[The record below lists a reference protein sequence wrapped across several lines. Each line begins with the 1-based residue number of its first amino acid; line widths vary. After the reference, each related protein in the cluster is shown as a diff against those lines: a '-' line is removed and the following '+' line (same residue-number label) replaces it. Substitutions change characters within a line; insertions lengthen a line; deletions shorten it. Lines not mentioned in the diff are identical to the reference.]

1 MSYTILDFISEEQ
14 IGRFCKKHHIK
25 KMALFGSALHGKLR
39 PESDIDFLVEFEDG
53 HIPGLI
59 TLSGIENELS
69 QQLGRKVDLRTP
81 KELSM
86 YFRNDVVR
94 EAKIQYEAG

>member
-1 MSYTILDFISEEQ
+1 MSHIILDFMSKEQ
-14 IGRFCKKHHIK
+14 IGRFCRKHHIK
-25 KMALFGSALHGKLR
+25 KMALFGSALNEELR
-39 PESDIDFLVEFEDG
+39 PESDIDLLVEFEDG

-81 KELSM
+81 KELST
-86 YFRNDVVR
+86 YFRDDVVR
-94 EAKIQYEAG
+94 EAKVQYEAG

>member
-1 MSYTILDFISEEQ
+1 
-14 IGRFCKKHHIK
+14 
-25 KMALFGSALHGKLR
+25 MASFGSAFHGKLR
-39 PESDIDFLVEFEDG
+39 PESDIDLLVGFEDG
-53 HIPGLI
+53 HIPDLI

-69 QQLGRKVDLRTP
+69 QQLSSKVNFRIP
-81 KELSM
+81 KELSK